1 MSLNGVGNQTKNS
14 IPIQGTKIKQNM
26 YRVSI
31 DSALTRL
38 EQFALGY
45 GHKITTNY
53 FNNESIKI
61 QKTVRV
67 SMDSM
72 FTFDANC

>member
-1 MSLNGVGNQTKNS
+1 MD
-14 IPIQGTKIKQNM
+14 P
-26 YRVSI
+26 
-31 DSALTRL
+31 ALTRL

-53 FNNESIKI
+53 FNNDSIKI

-67 SMDSM
+67 SMDSNKQIWM
-72 FTFDANC
+72 NPT